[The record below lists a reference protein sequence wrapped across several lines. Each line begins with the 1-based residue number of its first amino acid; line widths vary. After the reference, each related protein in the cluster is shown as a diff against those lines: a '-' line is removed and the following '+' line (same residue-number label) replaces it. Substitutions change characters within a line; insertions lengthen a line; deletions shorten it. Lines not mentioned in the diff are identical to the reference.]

1 MTRAIYVIRSE
12 PGPVKI
18 GITGNVSRRLSYL
31 RTASAVPLHLA
42 YAGETE
48 ADVESVERQVH
59 SILAERRMSGEWFNV
74 SAQEAVEAV
83 LQSANDLDI
92 DLSKL
97 EIVKFAGRQATEKSL
112 SLSFRPPSEAKRAL
126 EKAAKADRRSV
137 SSLIEIVLTDY
148 LRDNGYLTK

>member
-59 SILAERRMSGEWFNV
+59 SILAERRMSGE
-74 SAQEAVEAV
+74 
-83 LQSANDLDI
+83 
-92 DLSKL
+92 
-97 EIVKFAGRQATEKSL
+97 
-112 SLSFRPPSEAKRAL
+112 
-126 EKAAKADRRSV
+126 
-137 SSLIEIVLTDY
+137 
-148 LRDNGYLTK
+148 LRDGDGWKVVPVVL